1 MMKSLLAERELMI
14 DPTVLSVVEKRVTQ
28 DIENRLRSFAQ
39 EVGQIKRKLQLNGM
53 SNSRGVTKCIQEA
66 IGNEFR
72 VRTSLIWNALARG
85 LDAKRITLSDDKS
98 SELKQHIARMLD
110 TGSGDLRK
118 HYQKLAGI
126 MKGAI
131 PGKSLEELRAAALER
146 VCTEIDY
153 ATLKQSEP
161 AQQNVPAINIYQSF
175 GIVQTGTG
183 SSASLSISLGSEEI
197 SEIKKALEAVKQTI
211 EKSTSLASDE
221 RNQIF
226 ELVSD
231 IETEIH
237 RDRPNK
243 LKIRGALQGI
253 AMTIQTIAAAPE
265 AYQLLKG
272 AASLMGLQLP

>member
-1 MMKSLLAERELMI
+1 MKSLLAERELMI

>member
-1 MMKSLLAERELMI
+1 MI